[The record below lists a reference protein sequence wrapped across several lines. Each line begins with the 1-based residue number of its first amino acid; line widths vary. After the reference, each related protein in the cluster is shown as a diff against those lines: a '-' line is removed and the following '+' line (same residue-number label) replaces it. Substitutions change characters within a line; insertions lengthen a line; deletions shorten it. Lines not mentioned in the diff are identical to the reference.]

1 MNLDRTLLRVFPKY
15 SLLPQLAVHWM
26 IQLPNPQF
34 GGHSC
39 RLPFPHLPT
48 SKIHHRNLSVLP
60 PKSFIATV
68 LIWSTSISHLN
79 HCLPLIMGYT
89 TGGLSMCLGYQED
102 GNTFPPLPHK
112 HTKRTKKG
120 GISTPAHLGHL
131 KMKNCYMLYDCLCF
145 ALYNSILIYVCVCL
159 LRGSVGQHNFILWN
173 SIFKILILAL
183 PLIYIVA
190 E

>member
-1 MNLDRTLLRVFPKY
+1 MGLSEVLTLRLSRKKHLPWLRTSLARVRDALNAFHFMNLGRTLLRVFPKY
-15 SLLPQLAVHWM
+15 SLLPQLTVHWI

-39 RLPFPHLPT
+39 RLPVPHLPT
-48 SKIHHRNLSVLP
+48 SKIHHWNLSVLP

-89 TGGLSMCLGYQED
+89 IGGLSMCLGYQED

-112 HTKRTKKG
+112 HTKQTKKG
-120 GISTPAHLGHL
+120 GKA
-131 KMKNCYMLYDCLCF
+131 
-145 ALYNSILIYVCVCL
+145 ILISAPL
-159 LRGSVGQHNFILWN
+159 LI
-173 SIFKILILAL
+173 
-183 PLIYIVA
+183 
-190 E
+190 